1 MTPTDQPRPS
11 PDALLKLVSKEGRGR
26 LKLFLGAAPGVG
38 KTYEMLI
45 EAHNRKREGV
55 DVVIGVVEHHGR
67 EETRQLLHGLELVP
81 RRQISYRGQTLKEM
95 DLDAILKRKPKLV
108 LVDELAHTNAEG
120 VSHPKRWMDVR
131 DLLAAGIDV
140 FSTMNVQ
147 HLESANDI
155 VAKITQVQ
163 VRETV
168 PDSVLDIADEI
179 EVVDITP
186 EELQQRLREGKVYPP
201 EAAQRALANF
211 FSAGNITALRELALR
226 RAADRV
232 EDAMRA
238 HMAEHGI
245 AGPWEATDRVL
256 ACVDATPASLTVVRR
271 AKRLADRLHAPWEAI
286 NVATPESER
295 APKHQREAL
304 LEAFRLAEDLG
315 ATTRSLNG
323 DDKAA
328 EILAYARE
336 QNVTTIV
343 IGAASRPLWFEL
355 LRGSII
361 RRLVRNAGD
370 IAIEICPRD
379 ERKAGAVIGEALRP
393 PPLGDPGGYLGACVF
408 VALAAAFAVAIDQ
421 WVGVELPNISLVFVL
436 AIIASAIRYG
446 MAVSIFTAIAS
457 ALTYNFLLIPPLYT
471 FTIADPSNI
480 YAFIFF
486 IAIGLA
492 VSGVAARVR
501 AQTLIARRQARRAT
515 DLETFARGLVGM
527 EEENQ
532 IAASTAE
539 TASRLLFARVVVL
552 SSRGGDLDMIG
563 EAPGP
568 ELLGADDLAAAKWAF
583 SNRREAGRGSDTL
596 HGARWLFVPVPGEHG
611 FVGVIGISPLD
622 DASRLDPDQ
631 RRVLDLVS
639 AQAGIALDR
648 SRYQREAA
656 DARVEAE
663 GERLKGTLL
672 ASVSHDLR
680 TPLSTIRT
688 AVESLQ
694 QFGDKHDRAT
704 RDALLGAASTE
715 VGRLTRFIDNLLD
728 MSRIDA
734 GAVHVKRQ
742 PTEVVD
748 LVEHALDRMRGLL
761 QGKIISRDV
770 STGLPRVFVDPNL
783 VEAAIGNVLENAA
796 KYAPEG
802 STVLVRAFRQDSRV
816 TIEVLDEGSGFP
828 AEAIPRLFDKFARGV
843 EGDGRPPGTGLG
855 LAIAKGFLEAQG
867 GSIEAANGSDRHGAV
882 VCMRL
887 PIAEPEA

>member
-1 MTPTDQPRPS
+1 M
-11 PDALLKLVSKEGRGR
+11 KV
-26 LKLFLGAAPGVG
+26 FLGAAPGVG

-55 DVVIGVVEHHGR
+55 DVVVGVIEHHGR
-67 EETRQLLHGLELVP
+67 DETRQLLHGLELIP

-186 EELQQRLREGKVYPP
+186 EELQQRLRDGKVYPA
-201 EAAQRALANF
+201 EVAQRALANF
-211 FSAGNITALRELALR
+211 FTAGNITALRELALR

-256 ACVDATPASLTVVRR
+256 ACVDATLGSLTVVRR
-271 AKRLADRLHAPWEAI
+271 AKRLADRLHAPWEVV

-295 APKHQREAL
+295 ASKPARAAL
-304 LEAFRLAEDLG
+304 LEAFRVAEELG
-315 ATTRSLNG
+315 ATTRSLTG
-323 DDKAA
+323 DDPAA
-328 EILAYARE
+328 EILAHARE
-336 QNVTTIV
+336 QNVTHIV
-343 IGAASRPLWFEL
+343 VGAAARPLWFEL
-355 LRGSII
+355 IRGSLI
-361 RRLVRNAGD
+361 RRLVRNSGD

-379 ERKAGAVIGEALRP
+379 ESKTSTLIGDAFRP
-393 PPLGDPGGYLGACVF
+393 PSLGSAGGYVGASVF
-408 VALAAAFAVAIDQ
+408 VALAAVFAVALDQ
-421 WVGVELPNISLVFVL
+421 WIGVELPNISLVFVL
-436 AIIASAIRYG
+436 AIIASALRYG
-446 MAVSIFTAIAS
+446 MAISIFSAVAS

-471 FTIADPSNI
+471 FTIATPSNI

-492 VSGVAARVR
+492 VSGVSARVR
-501 AQTLIARRQARRAT
+501 AQTLIARRQARRAS
-515 DLETFARGLVGM
+515 DLEGFARGLVGM
-527 EEENQ
+527 EAEGE
-532 IAASTAE
+532 IAASTAV

-552 SSRGGDLDMIG
+552 AARDGELEMIG

-583 SNRREAGRGSDTL
+583 ANRREAGRGSDTL
-596 HGARWLFVPVPGEHG
+596 HGARWLFVPIPGEHG

-622 DASRLDPDQ
+622 DAPRLDPDQ

-639 AQAGIALDR
+639 AQAGVALDR

-688 AVESLQ
+688 VIESLQ
-694 QFGDKHDRAT
+694 KFGDKHDRT
-704 RDALLGAASTE
+704 TQSELLETARTE
-715 VGRLTRFIDNLLD
+715 VGRLTRFIENLLD

-734 GAVHVKRQ
+734 GAVQVKRQ
-742 PTEVVD
+742 PAEVAD
-748 LVEHALDRMRGLL
+748 LVENALDRMRGVLHN
-761 QGKIISRDV
+761 KVISRDV
-770 STGLPRVFVDPNL
+770 SVGLPQVLVDPTL
-783 VEAAIGNVLENAA
+783 IEAAIGNVLENAA
-796 KYAPEG
+796 KYSPEG
-802 STVLVRAFRQDSRV
+802 SVVLIRAFRQDSSV
-816 TIEVLDEGSGFP
+816 VIEVLDEGAGFSP
-828 AEAIPRLFDKFARGV
+828 ESMPNLFDKFARGV

-855 LAIAKGFLEAQG
+855 LAIAKGFVEAQG
-867 GSIEAANGSDRHGAV
+867 GSTGAANRTDRAGAV
-882 VCMRL
+882 VSMRL
-887 PIAEPEA
+887 PLADSET